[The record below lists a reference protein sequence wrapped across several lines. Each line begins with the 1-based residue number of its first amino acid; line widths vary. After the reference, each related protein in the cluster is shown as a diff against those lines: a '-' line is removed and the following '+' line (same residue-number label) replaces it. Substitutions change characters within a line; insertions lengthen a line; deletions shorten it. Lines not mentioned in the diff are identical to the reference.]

1 MFTDIEGST
10 RLARLLGDSYGTV
23 LNAHRSVVRAALRDY
38 GGAELFTEGDSFFV
52 AFSDAAAAVAAS
64 VTAQRNLAAHPWPGP
79 DVALRVR
86 MGLHTGWA
94 TPVAD
99 EYASAEVHR
108 AARVAAAAHGG
119 QILCSQMT
127 ALAAATSSPDLSC
140 QPAQGPQ
147 AFGAPA
153 ELCSPFEINPG
164 ELNPYSDPGGVVP
177 STPGTA
183 GWTRSGRP
191 VPPPAPPREHPQ
203 PSRDTNPQPSR
214 DTNTTSRFAGLLS
227 TPRVPLAR
235 RDVERVLAGVDLL
248 DLGPHRLRGFDDA
261 DRLFQLVGAGLER
274 DFPRVRTPGAPGHN
288 LPAALTS
295 FVGRQAEIAELTG
308 LVGRHRLVTVTGA
321 GGAGKT
327 RIALAAAGELLVAY
341 PDGVWLIDAATG
353 GSDLMATLAAALG
366 LRTEPGRPLVDTV
379 VEHCA
384 GRRML
389 IVLDTCEAAPVAG
402 FVRRLLSACP
412 EVAVLATGRELV
424 GVHGEVVWRVPP
436 LAPDE
441 AFALLS
447 ERAAAARGGR
457 AVGAAEAADLTRV
470 ILRLDGLPLAVEL
483 AAARLQLLS
492 PAQLAGRLDDLL
504 TVLDG
509 LPATHDP
516 MVTTPAPSSPP
527 GMAVGGGSVGH
538 DAAVAGRVPGAAP
551 KGAREPVEG
560 DDVTGRQESLTRSLD
575 WSYQRLGR
583 SAAALLRRLSVFA
596 GAVELSAVEWF
607 GADALG
613 ALSEL
618 AAKSMVEVEPGP
630 SYRMSA
636 AVRAYAGRR
645 LAGTGEEPAARD
657 RHVAW
662 ALHLLDSAS
671 LDADGQPR
679 TVAPVVLAPHVGEWT
694 AAVRWAATGGS
705 VRAGLRLAGA
715 LAPWWRE
722 QSGTR
727 SGRDLL
733 YRLYGRLAGA
743 GVPPAELA
751 SAYLVHAGLSDDR
764 TERDR
769 FLDRAELMARRAD
782 DPTLLVRALAGR
794 RITLVEQRSFADA
807 EQLCRRVVAR
817 AEQTG
822 VAGAALPS
830 VLALAELLWRRDE
843 LDEAAELLGAAR
855 QLEAGR
861 PQDRGRRTVDWLL
874 GMVALRRGDLVAAH
888 DHLVVALRSRLR
900 HGFRGAAADAV
911 AALAVRCAVGGDPGS
926 AAVLFGGVESA
937 QGERR
942 SGVFGPFWSAQ
953 QAAVRATLGDK
964 TFDTAYVDG
973 AEAGFDAV
981 VARALAV
988 EHPDL
993 AHGSARFAPTLR

>member
-1 MFTDIEGST
+1 
-10 RLARLLGDSYGTV
+10 
-23 LNAHRSVVRAALRDY
+23 
-38 GGAELFTEGDSFFV
+38 
-52 AFSDAAAAVAAS
+52 AS
-64 VTAQRNLAAHPWPGP
+64 VTAQRNLAAHPWPGL

-127 ALAAATSSPDLSC
+127 ALAATTWSPDLSC
-140 QPAQGPQ
+140 LPAQGPQ

-153 ELCSPFEINPG
+153 ELCPPFEINPG
-164 ELNPYSDPGGVVP
+164 ELSPHSDLGGVVS
-177 STPGTA
+177 STRGKA

-191 VPPPAPPREHPQ
+191 VPPPSHPRAQ
-203 PSRDTNPQPSR
+203 PSRDA
-214 DTNTTSRFAGLLS
+214 NTTARFAGLLS
-227 TPRVPLAR
+227 APRVPWAR
-235 RDVERVLAGVDLL
+235 RDVERVLAEVDLL

-261 DRLFQLVGAGLER
+261 DRLFQLVAAGLER

-295 FVGRQAEIAELTG
+295 FVGRQAEIAELTE

-327 RIALAAAGELLVAY
+327 RIALAVAGELLVAY

-384 GRRML
+384 GRSML

-470 ILRLDGLPLAVEL
+470 TLRLDGLPLAVEL

-509 LPATHDP
+509 LPATHDGLPASHDDP
-516 MVTTPAPSSPP
+516 MVTAPEPSSRL

-538 DAAVAGRVPGAAP
+538 DQAVAGGVPDAAP
-551 KGAREPVEG
+551 QRSWGPAEG
-560 DDVTGRQESLTRSLD
+560 DDVTGRQESLTRSID
-575 WSYQRLGR
+575 WSYQRLGG

-636 AVRAYAGRR
+636 AVRAYAGRQ

-679 TVAPVVLAPHVGEWT
+679 TVAPVELAPHVGEWT
-694 AAVRWAATGGS
+694 AAVCWAATGGS

-715 LAPWWRE
+715 LDPWWRE

-764 TERDR
+764 AERGR

-782 DPTLLVRALAGR
+782 DPALLVRALAGR
-794 RITLVEQRSFADA
+794 RITLVEQRSFTDA

-888 DHLVVALRSRLR
+888 DHLMVALRSRLR

-911 AALAVRCAVGGDPGS
+911 AALAVRCALGGDPGS

-937 QGERR
+937 RGERR
-942 SGVFGPFWSAQ
+942 IGVFGPFWSAQ

-973 AEAGFDAV
+973 AEGGFDKV
-981 VARALAV
+981 VALALAV
-988 EHPDL
+988 DHPDL
-993 AHGSARFAPTLR
+993 AHGSARFAQTLR